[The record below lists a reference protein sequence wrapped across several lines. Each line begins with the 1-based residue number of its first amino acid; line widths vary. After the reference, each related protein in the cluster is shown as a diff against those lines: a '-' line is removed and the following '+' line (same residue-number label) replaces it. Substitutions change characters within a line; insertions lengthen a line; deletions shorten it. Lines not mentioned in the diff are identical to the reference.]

1 MGLVLGENIVQL
13 PGKDLLFVLL
23 LGGIMFFQKMVDFLD
38 AVAADGKA
46 GVGVINRQVILVTDI
61 DNPFAEAA
69 LMLHSLISHGK
80 MLSFLYMN
88 S

>member
-1 MGLVLGENIVQL
+1 MGLVLIEDIVQFA
-13 PGKDLLFVLL
+13 GEYLLFILYL
-23 LGGIMFFQKMVDFLD
+23 SGIMFFQKMVDFLD

-46 GVGVINRQVILVTDI
+46 GVGVINRQIVLVADI

-69 LMLHSLISHGK
+69 LMLHSLISHDK